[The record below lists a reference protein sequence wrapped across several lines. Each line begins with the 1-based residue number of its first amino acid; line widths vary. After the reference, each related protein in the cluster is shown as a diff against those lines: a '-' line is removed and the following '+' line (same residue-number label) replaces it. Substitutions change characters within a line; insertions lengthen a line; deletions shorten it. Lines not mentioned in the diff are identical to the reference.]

1 MTGVGPAGLSLSQV
15 TIKITGEVADSG
27 LQLSPPGQIFTIT
40 RDLSNPA
47 GPTPLLNASSVDVGS
62 LSKSSIR
69 EDFGSLPI
77 S

>member
-1 MTGVGPAGLSLSQV
+1 MASNYHPKYLRSPV
-15 TIKITGEVADSG
+15 T
-27 LQLSPPGQIFTIT
+27 
-40 RDLSNPA
+40 LSNPA

>member
-1 MTGVGPAGLSLSQV
+1 MLMTGVGPAGLSLSQV

-27 LQLSPPGQIFTIT
+27 LQLSPQIFTIT